1 MSDVA
6 LSCAHGG
13 GGALY
18 YVSREEILCAG
29 GVSSADPGIF
39 PLSVS
44 AGRDTSLFLKR
55 RKAML
60 PLPLPPNPLNP
71 FGIVSSTIAVT
82 ATVAGLGVGLT
93 LGAAM
98 LATCSMMSRRR

>member
-1 MSDVA
+1 MEAAVLYIMLAAKKFFARAASRA
-6 LSCAHGG
+6 LIPA
-13 GGALY
+13 Y
-18 YVSREEILCAG
+18 
-29 GVSSADPGIF
+29 F

>member
-1 MSDVA
+1 MEA
-6 LSCAHGG
+6 A
-13 GGALY
+13 ALY
-18 YVSREEILCAG
+18 IMLAAKKFFAQSASRALIPAY
-29 GVSSADPGIF
+29 F